1 MELIILGFLL
11 FLIEAT
17 IITVVVSFLWAVIL
31 KGRRE
36 EKNQSRSDGGSP

>member
-17 IITVVVSFLWAVIL
+17 IITVVVSFLWTVIL
-31 KGRRE
+31 KSCRE
-36 EKNQSRSDGGSP
+36 AKNQSRSDGDSP